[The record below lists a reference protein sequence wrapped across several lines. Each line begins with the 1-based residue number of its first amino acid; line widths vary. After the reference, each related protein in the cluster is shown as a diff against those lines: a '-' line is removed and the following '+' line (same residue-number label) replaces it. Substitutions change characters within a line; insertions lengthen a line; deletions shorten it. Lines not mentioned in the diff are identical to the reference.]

1 MADPRRT
8 SCAGTGSWAQCA
20 ASPEERVPP
29 LAGPAGVTQPAGWPE
44 ALVLGLDTMASDGGR
59 HDPAVEAMSWA
70 AQLLGP
76 RSVPPDLAQAGPARL
91 VRRFDWPNS
100 CLAQKL
106 RPA

>member
-44 ALVLGLDTMASDGGR
+44 ALVLGLDTMASGGGR
-59 HDPAVEAMSWA
+59 IDPAEEASSWA

-76 RSVPPDLAQAGPARL
+76 WSVPPDSARAGPARFVWL
-91 VRRFDWPNS
+91 YD
-100 CLAQKL
+100 
-106 RPA
+106 